1 MDELK
6 TRKVSWQSK
15 ECFIK
20 ALNIYFYDYI
30 EVEST
35 TYMSSYFTMI
45 CSDNQVQRLYRS
57 DTVPR
62 IRQTRGQALDSAYT
76 KGESS
81 NIDD

>member
-1 MDELK
+1 MFH
-6 TRKVSWQSK
+6 QSI
-15 ECFIK
+15 EYLFH
-20 ALNIYFYDYI
+20 DYI

-35 TYMSSYFTMI
+35 TYMSSYYTMI

-76 KGESS
+76 KGETLI
-81 NIDD
+81 ID